1 MGKKHNYNLY
11 YRLVYILLPNEKN
24 LINIQFSVET
34 KFENVF

>member
-1 MGKKHNYNLY
+1 MEHYMGKKHNYNL
-11 YRLVYILLPNEKN
+11 LLLPNEKN